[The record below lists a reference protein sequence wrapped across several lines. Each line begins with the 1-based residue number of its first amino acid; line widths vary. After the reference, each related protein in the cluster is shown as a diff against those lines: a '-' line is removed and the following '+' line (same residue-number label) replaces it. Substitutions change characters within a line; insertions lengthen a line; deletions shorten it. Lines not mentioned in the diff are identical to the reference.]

1 MQNKQRGS
9 FLIGGIAMLV
19 IAGIIGFIG
28 YSHGSSKEK
37 AETERVQGLLNTKT
51 EELRQANEK
60 VEQLAKALEQ
70 KDREIKLM
78 QDTAQANQQVI
89 LERERTIDKLE
100 DRIKKLSTALPVPK
114 KRDPSKPVVESEES
128 DSMKRYDVLF
138 AVYQEVVEIA
148 PAPAP
153 AEVKPKENNGSAPK
167 GATLQLPELSHYS
180 GLDWLHEERCTFSD
194 LNPILLSKEL
204 T

>member
-1 MQNKQRGS
+1 MQSKQRGS
-9 FLIGGIAMLV
+9 FLIGGIAALM

-28 YSHGSSKEK
+28 YSHGSSKGE
-37 AETERVQGLLNTKT
+37 AETERMQGLLNVKI

-60 VEQLAKALEQ
+60 VTKLAKALEQ
-70 KDREIKLM
+70 KDREIKLI
-78 QDTAQANQQVI
+78 QDTAQVNQQVI

-114 KRDPSKPVVESEES
+114 KRDPSKQVVESEEG

-138 AVYQEVVEIA
+138 SVYQEVVEIS
-148 PAPAP
+148 PTP
-153 AEVKPKENNGSAPK
+153 AEVKPKENK
-167 GATLQLPELSHYS
+167 GATLQLPELSYYS
-180 GLDWLHEERCTFSD
+180 GLNLLHEERCTFSD
-194 LNPILLSKEL
+194 LNPILFSKEL

>member
-1 MQNKQRGS
+1 MEKKQRGS
-9 FLIGGIAMLV
+9 FLIGGIAALV

-37 AETERVQGLLNTKT
+37 AETERVQSLLNTKT

-70 KDREIKLM
+70 KDREIKQM
-78 QDTAQANQQVI
+78 QDTAQVNQQVI

-100 DRIKKLSTALPVPK
+100 DRIKKLSTTLPVPR

-138 AVYQEVVEIA
+138 AVYQEVAEI
-148 PAPAP
+148 APAP
-153 AEVKPKENNGSAPK
+153 AEVKPKENKGSAPK

-180 GLDWLHEERCTFSD
+180 GLDWLHEERCIFSD

>member
-1 MQNKQRGS
+1 MQSKQRGS
-9 FLIGGIAMLV
+9 FLIGGIATLV

-28 YSHGSSKEK
+28 YSHGSSKGE
-37 AETERVQGLLNTKT
+37 AETERMQGLLNVKI

-60 VEQLAKALEQ
+60 VTKLAKALEQ
-70 KDREIKLM
+70 KDREIKLI
-78 QDTAQANQQVI
+78 QDTAQVNQQVI

-114 KRDPSKPVVESEES
+114 KRDPSKQVVESEEG

-138 AVYQEVVEIA
+138 SIYQEVVEIS
-148 PAPAP
+148 PAP
-153 AEVKPKENNGSAPK
+153 AEMKPKENKGDAPK
-167 GATLQLPELSHYS
+167 GATLQLPELSYYS
-180 GLDWLHEERCTFSD
+180 GLNLLHEERCTFSD
-194 LNPILLSKEL
+194 LNPILFSKEL

>member
-9 FLIGGIAMLV
+9 FLIGGIATLV

-37 AETERVQGLLNTKT
+37 AETERVQGILNTKT

-114 KRDPSKPVVESEES
+114 KRDPSKPVVEAEES

-138 AVYQEVVEIA
+138 AVYQEVAEI
-148 PAPAP
+148 APAP
-153 AEVKPKENNGSAPK
+153 AEVKSKENKDSAPK

-180 GLDWLHEERCTFSD
+180 GLDWLHEERCTFTG

>member
-9 FLIGGIAMLV
+9 FLIGGIAALV

-37 AETERVQGLLNTKT
+37 AETERIQGLLTAKT

-78 QDTAQANQQVI
+78 QDTAQVNQQVI

-114 KRDPSKPVVESEES
+114 KRDPSKPVVEAEES

-138 AVYQEVVEIA
+138 AVYQEVAEIA
-148 PAPAP
+148 PVPV
-153 AEVKPKENNGSAPK
+153 EVNPKENKVDVPK
-167 GATLQLPELSHYS
+167 GAVLQLPDLSHYS
-180 GLDWLHEERCTFSD
+180 GLDWFHEDRYTFSD

>member
-9 FLIGGIAMLV
+9 FLIGGIAALV

-37 AETERVQGLLNTKT
+37 AETERVQGLLTAKT

-78 QDTAQANQQVI
+78 QDTGQVNQQVI

-114 KRDPSKPVVESEES
+114 KRDPSKPIVEAEES

-138 AVYQEVVEIA
+138 AVYQEVAEIA
-148 PAPAP
+148 PVPV
-153 AEVKPKENNGSAPK
+153 EVKPKENKVDVPK
-167 GATLQLPELSHYS
+167 GATLQLPDLSHYS

-194 LNPILLSKEL
+194 LNPIVLSKEL

>member
-1 MQNKQRGS
+1 MQSKQRGS

-28 YSHGSSKEK
+28 YSHGSSKGE
-37 AETERVQGLLNTKT
+37 AETERMQGLLNVKI

-60 VEQLAKALEQ
+60 VTKLAKALEQ
-70 KDREIKLM
+70 KDREIKLI
-78 QDTAQANQQVI
+78 QDTAQVNQQVI

-114 KRDPSKPVVESEES
+114 KRDPSKPVVETEES

-138 AVYQEVVEIA
+138 AVYQEVVEISTE
-148 PAPAP
+148 P
-153 AEVKPKENNGSAPK
+153 AEMKPKENKGSAPK
-167 GATLQLPELSHYS
+167 GATLQLPELSYYS
-180 GLDWLHEERCTFSD
+180 GLNLLHEERCTFSD
-194 LNPILLSKEL
+194 LNPILFSKEL

>member
-9 FLIGGIAMLV
+9 FLIGGIAALV

-37 AETERVQGLLNTKT
+37 AETERVQGLLNSKT

-70 KDREIKLM
+70 KEREIKLM
-78 QDTAQANQQVI
+78 QDTVQANQQVI

-100 DRIKKLSTALPVPK
+100 DRIKKLSTTLPVPR

-138 AVYQEVVEIA
+138 AVHQEVAEI
-148 PAPAP
+148 APAP
-153 AEVKPKENNGSAPK
+153 AEVKPKENKGNAPK
-167 GATLQLPELSHYS
+167 GAILQLPELSHYS
-180 GLDWLHEERCTFSD
+180 GLDWLREEQCTFSD

>member
-1 MQNKQRGS
+1 MQSKQRGS
-9 FLIGGIAMLV
+9 FLIGGIAVLM
-19 IAGIIGFIG
+19 ISGIIGFIG
-28 YSHGSSKEK
+28 YNYGSSDGE
-37 AETERVQGLLNTKT
+37 AETERMQGLLNVKI

-60 VEQLAKALEQ
+60 VTKLAKALEQ

-78 QDTAQANQQVI
+78 QDTAQVNQQVI

-114 KRDPSKPVVESEES
+114 KRDPSKQVVESEEG

-138 AVYQEVVEIA
+138 SVYQEVVEIG
-148 PAPAP
+148 PTP
-153 AEVKPKENNGSAPK
+153 AEMKPEENKGDAPK
-167 GATLQLPELSHYS
+167 GATLQLPELSYYS
-180 GLDWLHEERCTFSD
+180 GLNLLHEERCTFSD
-194 LNPILLSKEL
+194 LNPILFSKEL

>member
-9 FLIGGIAMLV
+9 CLIGGIATLV

-37 AETERVQGLLNTKT
+37 AETERVQGLLTAKT

-78 QDTAQANQQVI
+78 QDTAQVNQQVI

-114 KRDPSKPVVESEES
+114 KRDPSKPIVEAEES
-128 DSMKRYDVLF
+128 DSMKRYDALF
-138 AVYQEVVEIA
+138 AVYQEVAEIA
-148 PAPAP
+148 PVPV
-153 AEVKPKENNGSAPK
+153 EVKPKENKVDVPK
-167 GATLQLPELSHYS
+167 GATLQLPDLSHYS

-194 LNPILLSKEL
+194 LNPIVLSKEL

>member
-1 MQNKQRGS
+1 MQSKQRGS
-9 FLIGGIAMLV
+9 FLIGGIAALM

-28 YSHGSSKEK
+28 YSHGSSKGE
-37 AETERVQGLLNTKT
+37 AETERMQGLLNVKI

-60 VEQLAKALEQ
+60 VTKLAKALEQ

-114 KRDPSKPVVESEES
+114 KRDPSKQVVESEEG

-138 AVYQEVVEIA
+138 SVYQEVVEIS
-148 PAPAP
+148 PTP
-153 AEVKPKENNGSAPK
+153 AEVKPKENK
-167 GATLQLPELSHYS
+167 GATLQLPELSYYS
-180 GLDWLHEERCTFSD
+180 GLNLLHGERCTFSD
-194 LNPILLSKEL
+194 LNPILFSKEL

>member
-37 AETERVQGLLNTKT
+37 AETERVQGILNTKT

-78 QDTAQANQQVI
+78 QDTAQVNRQVI

-114 KRDPSKPVVESEES
+114 KRDPSKPVVEAEES

-138 AVYQEVVEIA
+138 AVYQEVAEI
-148 PAPAP
+148 APAP
-153 AEVKPKENNGSAPK
+153 AEVKPKENKDSAPK

-180 GLDWLHEERCTFSD
+180 WLDWLHEERCTFTG

>member
-9 FLIGGIAMLV
+9 FLIGGIATLV

-37 AETERVQGLLNTKT
+37 AETERVQGLLNSKT
-51 EELRQANEK
+51 EELRLTIEK
-60 VEQLAKALEQ
+60 VELLTKTLEQ

-100 DRIKKLSTALPVPK
+100 DHIKKLSTALPVPK
-114 KRDPSKPVVESEES
+114 KRNPSKPVVEAEES
-128 DSMKRYDVLF
+128 NSLKRYDVLF
-138 AVYQEVVEIA
+138 SVYQEVSEIA
-148 PAPAP
+148 PIPV
-153 AEVKPKENNGSAPK
+153 EVKPKENKVDVPK
-167 GATLQLPELSHYS
+167 GVTLQLPDLSHYS
-180 GLDWLHEERCTFSD
+180 GLDWICEERCTFSD
-194 LNPILLSKEL
+194 KDPIVFYKEV

>member
-9 FLIGGIAMLV
+9 FLIGGIAALM

-37 AETERVQGLLNTKT
+37 AETERVQGLLNSKT

-114 KRDPSKPVVESEES
+114 KRDPSKQVVESEEG

-138 AVYQEVVEIA
+138 SVYQEVVEIS
-148 PAPAP
+148 PTP
-153 AEVKPKENNGSAPK
+153 AEVKPKENT
-167 GATLQLPELSHYS
+167 GATLQLPELSYYS
-180 GLDWLHEERCTFSD
+180 GLNLLHEERCTFSD

>member
-9 FLIGGIAMLV
+9 FLIGGIATLV

-70 KDREIKLM
+70 KDREIKLI
-78 QDTAQANQQVI
+78 QDTTQANQQVI

-114 KRDPSKPVVESEES
+114 KRDPSKPAVEAEES

-148 PAPAP
+148 PAPA
-153 AEVKPKENNGSAPK
+153 EVKPKENKDSAPK

-180 GLDWLHEERCTFSD
+180 GLDWIHEERCTFSD

>member
-78 QDTAQANQQVI
+78 QDTAQVNRQVI

-138 AVYQEVVEIA
+138 AVYQEVAEIA
-148 PAPAP
+148 PVP

-180 GLDWLHEERCTFSD
+180 ELDWLYEERCTFSD

>member
-1 MQNKQRGS
+1 MQSKQRGS
-9 FLIGGIAMLV
+9 FLIGGIAALM

-28 YSHGSSKEK
+28 YSHGSSKGE
-37 AETERVQGLLNTKT
+37 AETERMQGLLNVKI

-60 VEQLAKALEQ
+60 VTKLVKALEQ
-70 KDREIKLM
+70 KDREIKLI
-78 QDTAQANQQVI
+78 QDTAQVNQQVI

-114 KRDPSKPVVESEES
+114 KRDPSKQVVESEEG

-138 AVYQEVVEIA
+138 SVYQEVVEIS
-148 PAPAP
+148 PTP
-153 AEVKPKENNGSAPK
+153 AEVKPKENK
-167 GATLQLPELSHYS
+167 GATLQLPELSYYS
-180 GLDWLHEERCTFSD
+180 GLNLLHEERCTFSD
-194 LNPILLSKEL
+194 LNPILFSKEL